1 MSDPNEAL
9 LRLATA
15 EAVAAQAEA
24 VEPLHLLIAVCRSEV
39 PQLNQAFEV
48 HGVEPVRFRRRVR
61 GFARQ
66 VATTSDGGP
75 HRISGRV
82 RRILELARKEAGALA
97 RPYDPVCV
105 FVALLRSRDADTE
118 KVMEIERIPSAEIL
132 EYLQRMLTRIGEPE
146 KGDGLGAAAPGAT
159 STPMLDVY
167 GKDYTTM
174 ARAGA
179 FDPVIGRAEQLK
191 QLVRVLLRKQKN
203 CPVLVGDAGVGKT
216 RIVEGLAMRA
226 VAEDAPEAVSN
237 MRIVEVQVGTLGGPE
252 ERLDRIVAEA
262 EAHPDVVLYLDA
274 AGMLHPALAR
284 GRVRCIGSMT
294 LAEYRRHADQDPAIE
309 RRFQPILVEEPSPA
323 EAREM
328 LAGLRETYEAYHGV
342 TITDGAIDAAVDL
355 SVRHVPDRRLPDK
368 ACDLI
373 DQAAAAK
380 RFNTFSPRKAAGA
393 SDPSVTR
400 QDVAR
405 VVEEWTGIPLDRLA
419 RDEQEWLLRMEDA
432 LRDRVVGQEVAVATV
447 ARVVRT
453 GLAGMARPDRPRG
466 VFLFL
471 GPSGVGKTELAK
483 ALAEFLF
490 DDARRMVQLD
500 AATMAEEH
508 SVAKLVEAVRRTPY
522 TVVLVDEIE
531 RARPAGT
538 DLLVEL
544 FVSGRISDSLGR
556 TADFRNAIVILT
568 SSFGSGE
575 PCPSA
580 RRGAG
585 PLPAHPLE
593 YDPVESP
600 DELRRELL
608 EHFRP
613 ELLNGVNR
621 IVPFRPLD
629 LADVR
634 AVIDRIVERVREERL
649 RGKGVELRLTPP
661 AYDVLVELGFR
672 PACGVREMESAVE
685 RQIVEPLAQGVLD
698 GRFKAGD
705 TVEVA
710 AEDDKLVL
718 TTGGLGRGV

>member
-9 LRLATA
+9 IRLATA

-105 FVALLRSRDADTE
+105 FVALLRSRDTDTE

-146 KGDGLGAAAPGAT
+146 KGEGNAPGAG

-167 GKDYTTM
+167 GKNYTAM

-179 FDPVIGRAEQLK
+179 FDPVIGRAEHLK

-203 CPVLVGDAGVGKT
+203 CPVLVGDTGVGKT

-226 VAEDAPEAVSN
+226 VAEDAPDAVN
-237 MRIVEVQVGTLGGPE
+237 AMRIVEVQVGTLGGPE

-262 EAHPDVVLYLDA
+262 EADPDVVLYLDA

-294 LAEYRRHADQDPAIE
+294 LAEYRRHADHDPAIE
-309 RRFQPILVEEPSPA
+309 RRLQPILVEEPSPA

-328 LAGLRETYEAYHGV
+328 LVGLRETYEAYHGV

-393 SDPSVTR
+393 GDPSVTR
-400 QDVAR
+400 EDVAR
-405 VVEEWTGIPLDRLA
+405 VVEEWTGVPLERLA

-453 GLAGMARPDRPRG
+453 GLVGMARPDRPRG

-490 DDARRMVQLD
+490 DDARRLVQID
-500 AATMAEEH
+500 AAAIAEEH

-522 TVVLVDEIE
+522 TVVLFDEIE
-531 RARPAGT
+531 RAQPAGT

-544 FVSGRISDSLGR
+544 FMSGRLSDSLGR
-556 TADFRNAIVILT
+556 MADFRNAIVILT

-593 YDPVESP
+593 YDPVDSP

-613 ELLNGVNR
+613 ELLNGINR

-634 AVIDRIVERVREERL
+634 AVIDRIVGRVREERL
-649 RGKGVELRLTPP
+649 RGKGVELRLAPS
-661 AYDVLVELGFR
+661 AYDVLVDLGFR
-672 PACGVREMESAVE
+672 PVCGVREMESAVE

-710 AEDDKLVL
+710 AEDDKLFL
-718 TTGGLGRGV
+718 TTGERGGTV